1 MEENPGSEWD
11 LKAVNE
17 YARVLREE
25 VFPEFRVGL
34 VHGKLKAREKEAA
47 MAAFT
52 AGETDILVCTTVIEV
67 GVDVPNANLI
77 IIENADRYGL
87 SQLHQLRGRVGR
99 GAHQS
104 WCVLVSDNRNP
115 ETRAR
120 LKVLTDTRDG
130 FKIAEEDLKL
140 RGPGDFF
147 GARQHGLPV
156 LRVADF
162 NTDARVLKEAQDAAA
177 ELLAG
182 DPALALPIHR
192 PLLEKVRGLFEE
204 NPDMFN

>member
-1 MEENPGSEWD
+1 M
-11 LKAVNE
+11 
-17 YARVLREE
+17 
-25 VFPEFRVGL
+25 
-34 VHGKLKAREKEAA
+34 
-47 MAAFT
+47 
-52 AGETDILVCTTVIEV
+52 
-67 GVDVPNANLI
+67 
-77 IIENADRYGL
+77 
-87 SQLHQLRGRVGR
+87 GR

-120 LKVLTDTRDG
+120 LKVLTDTSDG
-130 FKIAEEDLKL
+130 FKIAEEDLKR

-156 LRVADF
+156 LRVAAF
-162 NTDARVLKEAQDAAA
+162 NTDARVLNEAQDAAA

-192 PLLEKVRGLFEE
+192 PLLETVRGLFEE

>member
-1 MEENPGSEWD
+1 M
-11 LKAVNE
+11 
-17 YARVLREE
+17 
-25 VFPEFRVGL
+25 
-34 VHGKLKAREKEAA
+34 
-47 MAAFT
+47 
-52 AGETDILVCTTVIEV
+52 
-67 GVDVPNANLI
+67 
-77 IIENADRYGL
+77 
-87 SQLHQLRGRVGR
+87 
-99 GAHQS
+99 S